1 MIPFIDLTRQH
12 RALRDEIAR
21 ALARV
26 VDSSQFVLGAEGRA
40 LEADLAALHGVRHG
54 VGVASGT
61 DALRLTLA
69 ALGIGPGD
77 DVITPAFSFVAS
89 ASTITMA
96 GARPVFADVDPA
108 TFALDPV
115 AVECALTPRTRAI
128 VAVHLYGH
136 AAPLERLQALAR
148 ARGVALIEDA
158 AQAVGA
164 TYAGR
169 PIGGWG
175 DAACL
180 SFYPTKNLG
189 GLGDGGMVL
198 TDREDLA
205 ERLRR
210 LRHHGDV
217 ARYQHV
223 ELGYCSRLDELQAA
237 ALRVKL
243 ARLAAW
249 TDARRRIAERYH
261 AILAGLPLTL
271 PVERAPA
278 RHVYYLY
285 TIRHAQRDAL
295 AKTLADLGVGT
306 AVHYPL
312 PVPGQGLFGGAEAR
326 PSEAGWPEAWRAS
339 REVLSLPC
347 YPELR
352 DDEIEAVGAA
362 VREACG
368 RVG

>member
-12 RALRDEIAR
+12 QALRDELAG

-26 VDSSQFVLGAEGRA
+26 VASSQFVLGPEGAA
-40 LEADLAALHGVRHG
+40 LEAELAALHGVRHG

-61 DALRLTLA
+61 DALRLALA
-69 ALGIGPGD
+69 ALGVGAGD
-77 DVITPAFSFVAS
+77 EVITPAFSFVAS
-89 ASTITMA
+89 ASTIAMA
-96 GARPVFADVDPA
+96 GARPVFADVDPV
-108 TFALDPV
+108 TFAVDPL
-115 AVECALTPRTRAI
+115 AVERALTPRTRAI
-128 VAVHLYGH
+128 VVVHLYGH
-136 AAPLERLQALAR
+136 PAPLERLQTLAR

-164 TYAGR
+164 VYAGR

-189 GLGDGGMVL
+189 ALGDGGMIL
-198 TDREDLA
+198 TDRDDVA

-243 ARLAAW
+243 TRLAAW
-249 TDARRRIAERYH
+249 TDARRSIARRYG
-261 AILAGLPLTL
+261 ALLAGVPLTL
-271 PVERAPA
+271 PVERPPA

-285 TIRHAQRDAL
+285 TVRHAQRDAL
-295 AKTLADLGVGT
+295 AKILADLGVGT
-306 AVHYPL
+306 AVHYPA
-312 PVPGQGLFGGAEAR
+312 PVPAQGLFGASPQGC
-326 PSEAGWPEAWRAS
+326 PEAWRAS

-352 DDEIEAVGAA
+352 DDELEGVAAA

-368 RVG
+368 RVDE